1 MEKVKVLK
9 NIPGLLRKDD
19 ILISE
24 TEGADFKLDNVEVDN
39 TPFKEKRSERHVSIG
54 CTTVYQNIPSIFD
67 WVIEDEDIF
76 EEESFKVVRSEE
88 EIAER
93 VQFFRDN
100 IGPNSGQEKNVVFN
114 NLVWF
119 VDWLTGKAELL
130 K

>member
-9 NIPGLLRKDD
+9 NIPGLLKKDD
-19 ILISE
+19 ILVSE
-24 TEGADFKLDNVEVDN
+24 TEGADFKLDVIK
-39 TPFKEKRSERHVSIG
+39 KEKGRQEERHASVD
-54 CTTVYQNIPSIFD
+54 CNTVYHNIPIIFD
-67 WVIEDEDIF
+67 WVIEEDVF
-76 EEESFKVVRSEE
+76 EKESFKVVRSEE

-93 VQFFRDN
+93 MQFFQDN

-119 VDWLTGKAELL
+119 VDWLRGKAELL

>member
-9 NIPGLLRKDD
+9 NIPGLLRKND
-19 ILISE
+19 ILVSE
-24 TEGADFKLDNVEVDN
+24 TEGENFKLDEVK
-39 TPFKEKRSERHVSIG
+39 KEEGKQEERHVSID
-54 CTTVYQNIPSIFD
+54 CRTVYKNIPSIFD

-76 EEESFKVVRSEE
+76 EPESFKIVRSED

-100 IGPNSGQEKNVVFN
+100 IGPNSGREKNVVFN